1 MSTASPPEHPSPS
14 APGRELYVWLWL
26 AVALAGLHTVLTF
39 TGFGV
44 WRLELGSLIRLL
56 TGPIAVTV
64 MLVAAFRH
72 YRRGRT
78 STLWLT
84 ASVAMWWCADALY
97 SFAEVIARWDV
108 ANVSFLG
115 VPYLLAVLM
124 MLVAVI
130 LLPKPQHSRT
140 ETLSI
145 LAETMIVIVAS
156 ITAMWR
162 GFIAQNLV
170 DQKWN
175 WIAVSFDLIGP
186 FIGMGVLGFL
196 FLTILRQRE
205 RILGAYNWLALGIIC
220 FGGVMQ
226 GADFIRGQGGVY
238 FTGHP
243 IDALSS
249 WGNVLLLTAVLTGL
263 QPRVKQNRI
272 LTRIWSSALTGFPYL
287 AVVGSYALMFVFVTR
302 REYDPSADTKE
313 LGLLIGVG
321 TVTSLVVLRQLLMI
335 LENRSLNESLERRVA
350 ERGLE
355 LEISQARLNASE
367 RLASLGQLTAGLA
380 HEVNTP
386 LATAMNGVSQAQG
399 LAQEYRSSIGASG
412 VTDDDHREIAGELEA
427 SLTHVAATLQR
438 LGELIRK
445 MRAQGRNP
453 NEGAIRFNPVK
464 TSQDALVMLEHAA
477 LQAKVELMLEASP
490 ELNGLQIHGDP
501 VRFAQVVTNLTQNA
515 IHACEDRRKPQG
527 SRVRLHFSHDADH
540 VTLHVSDNG
549 SGIPEQ
555 ILSQIFD
562 PLFTTKA
569 AGRGTGLGLAI
580 IKDIVA
586 SHFTGQID
594 CETTAGIGTTFNVRF
609 KRIHEAEPTASS
621 TASVTAASVTAASAK
636 TEPLEPEPREVLRS

>member
-1 MSTASPPEHPSPS
+1 MSIASTSEDSSPKLL
-14 APGRELYVWLWL
+14 GREFYFFLWL
-26 AVALAGLHTVLTF
+26 AVALTGLHTLLTF
-39 TGFGV
+39 TGFGS
-44 WRLELGSLIRLL
+44 WRLELGSILRLT
-56 TGPIAVTV
+56 TGPIAVVV
-64 MLVAAFRH
+64 MTLLGLRG
-72 YRRGRT
+72 YRRGRA

-84 ASVAMWWCADALY
+84 ASVAMWWIADALY
-97 SFAEVIARWDV
+97 GFAEVIARWDV
-108 ANVSFLG
+108 GQVSLLG
-115 VPYLLAVLM
+115 VPYLLSVFM
-124 MLVAVI
+124 MMIAVI
-130 LLPKPQHSRT
+130 LLPKAKRSRT
-140 ETLSI
+140 ESLSI
-145 LAETMIVIVAS
+145 LAETLIVIVAS

-170 DQKWN
+170 DQHWN
-175 WIAVSFDLIGP
+175 WIAVTFDLIGP
-186 FIGMGVLGFL
+186 FFGMGILGFL
-196 FLTILRQRE
+196 FLTVLRQRE
-205 RILGAYNWLALGIIC
+205 RILGAYNWLAIGVLC
-220 FGGVMQ
+220 FGSVMQ
-226 GADFIRGQGGVY
+226 GADFIRGQGGQY

-249 WGNVLLLTAVLTGL
+249 WGNVFLMTAVLTGL
-263 QPRVKQNRI
+263 RPRVEQNRI
-272 LTRIWSSALTGFPYL
+272 LTRMWSSALTGLPYL

-302 REYDPSADTKE
+302 REYDPSADIKE

-321 TVTSLVVLRQLLMI
+321 TVTALVVVRQLLMI
-335 LENRSLNESLERRVA
+335 LENRGLNESLERRVA

-399 LAQEYRSSIGASG
+399 LAAEYRKSIGVPG
-412 VTDDDHREIAGELEA
+412 VTEDDHREIAGELEG

-464 TSQDALVMLEHAA
+464 TSQDALVMLEHAS
-477 LQAKVELMLEASP
+477 LQAKVELILEASP
-490 ELNGLQIHGDP
+490 ELEGLQIHGDP

-515 IHACEDRRKPQG
+515 IHACEDRRKPEG
-527 SRVRLHFSHDADH
+527 SRVRLHFSHDQDH
-540 VTLHVSDNG
+540 VILHVSDNG
-549 SGIPEQ
+549 SGIPDQ

-580 IKDIVA
+580 IKDIVT
-586 SHFTGQID
+586 SHFSGQID
-594 CETTAGIGTTFNVRF
+594 CETQAGIGTTFKVRF
-609 KRIHEAEPTASS
+609 NRIHEAEPVAP
-621 TASVTAASVTAASAK
+621 K
-636 TEPLEPEPREVLRS
+636 TTPLELEPFEVSRS